1 MLLVRLPVNGRLLV
15 VRFWGSQKIPGF
27 ATAWG
32 VGAVSVPN
40 PVFKGQVNCI
50 VVNFVLFSW

>member
-1 MLLVRLPVNGRLLV
+1 MLSVRLLV

-27 ATAWG
+27 ATVLG